1 MKRTREKE
9 PPLNQKNSAKEPNK
23 KKHRLTLDQSEIMQ
37 DFYLNTSQ
45 YPTPE
50 QYTGLANQLKIDKA
64 KVKNW
69 FHNRR
74 ARDRKS
80 ENSVPSKLDH
90 FKSIEYPS
98 PKYEYSG
105 ELLFR
110 MLALRATE
118 AVKRDIK
125 MKTSSL
131 KSASFD
137 FNGCS
142 IFNERTPLQNNGN
155 LFREQVVHCRES
167 SSGDFSFNGNLFRE
181 QVVHCRESSSGDF
194 SFNGNLFREQ
204 DVHCRESF
212 NGDCPID
219 DSIPDLET
227 LCCNLYSSDL
237 HVEYLNCLY
246 PLLSGN

>member
-1 MKRTREKE
+1 MKCTREKE
-9 PPLNQKNSAKEPNK
+9 RPLNQKNSAKEPNK
-23 KKHRLTLDQSEIMQ
+23 KKRRLTLGQSEIMQ

-74 ARDRKS
+74 ARDRKRG
-80 ENSVPSKLDH
+80 NSVPLKLDH
-90 FKSIEYPS
+90 FKSIEFPS
-98 PKYEYSG
+98 YEYSG

-118 AVKRDIK
+118 AVKRDIE

-131 KSASFD
+131 KSASFN
-137 FNGCS
+137 FGGCN
-142 IFNERTPLQNNGN
+142 IFKERTPLQNNGN
-155 LFREQVVHCRES
+155 LTREQVVHR
-167 SSGDFSFNGNLFRE
+167 
-181 QVVHCRESSSGDF
+181 
-194 SFNGNLFREQ
+194 
-204 DVHCRESF
+204 RESF
-212 NGDCPID
+212 SGDCPID
-219 DSIPDLET
+219 DSIPDFEKLRRY
-227 LCCNLYSSDL
+227 LFSSNSHSSDSHSSNSHSSDL